1 MEMRNENRK
10 MRIAIDGTASSGKG
24 TLAKHL
30 AARLSY
36 PHFDTG
42 ALYRAVAYVAHQNDV
57 DWNDGEAL
65 GTMTEDLKLRFV
77 PENGKQRLFWGI
89 IDISRHIRSDIISK
103 GASIVSVH
111 APVRQALL
119 ALQKKLAQN
128 PDVVM
133 DGRDIATVIMP
144 DADLKIFV
152 DAELEIRAKRR
163 WEQYQKKGIDSS
175 YEEVLTALRK
185 RDQQDMTREIA
196 PLKQA
201 EDAMLLDTSHLSIE
215 ESVAKMMEWVA
226 TRNQ

>member
-1 MEMRNENRK
+1 

-57 DWNDGEAL
+57 DWHDGDAL

-77 PENGKQRLFWGI
+77 PENGKQKLFWGI
-89 IDISRHIRSDIISK
+89 IDISRHIRSDTISK
-103 GASIVSVH
+103 GASIVSKH
-111 APVRQALL
+111 APVRKALL
-119 ALQKKLAQN
+119 DLQKELAQN

-152 DAELEIRAKRR
+152 DAQREIRAKRR
-163 WEQYQKKGIDSS
+163 WEQYQKKGLSTT
-175 YEEVLTALRK
+175 YEEVLSALRL
-185 RDQQDMTREIA
+185 RDQQDMNREIA
-196 PLKQA
+196 PLKKA
-201 EDAMLLDTSHLSIE
+201 EDARVLDTSSLTIE
-215 ESVAKMMEWVA
+215 ESVSTVMGWIVEQ
-226 TRNQ
+226 NQQID